1 MTFLAIMSMVH
12 IALWLAAFVL
22 WIMST
27 YHRDYKVE
35 YAEQSLAFLLNPY
48 KRRKMFKDNIGF
60 IYHSLAWT
68 FFLIGCIS
76 SIICGFWRY

>member
-1 MTFLAIMSMVH
+1 MTILAIMSMVH

-27 YHRDYKVE
+27 YHRDYKV
-35 YAEQSLAFLLNPY
+35 QLWDLAPSAKYVVF
-48 KRRKMFKDNIGF
+48 KRRKMFTSNRGF
-60 IYHSLAWT
+60 TYYVLAWT

>member
-1 MTFLAIMSMVH
+1 MTILATMSMVH

-35 YAEQSLAFLLNPY
+35 YAEQSLAFRLNLF
-48 KRRKMFKDNIGF
+48 KRRKMFTSNRGF
-60 IYHSLAWT
+60 TYYVLAWT